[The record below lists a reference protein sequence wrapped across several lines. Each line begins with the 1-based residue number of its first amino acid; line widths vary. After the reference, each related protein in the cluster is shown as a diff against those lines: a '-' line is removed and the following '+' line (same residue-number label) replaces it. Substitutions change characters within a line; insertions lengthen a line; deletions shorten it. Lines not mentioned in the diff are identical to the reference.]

1 MQLLKLLIILT
12 FGLSIFYFGSLI
24 LEPGS
29 EFDEV
34 VKGWFW

>member
-1 MQLLKLLIILT
+1 MLKFIVLII
-12 FGLSIFYFGSLI
+12 FGLGLFYFGSLV

-29 EFDEV
+29 DFDEV

>member
-1 MQLLKLLIILT
+1 MLKFVVIVL
-12 FGLSIFYFGSLI
+12 FGLGLFYFGVMI